1 MTEEETKL
9 KVNLEDVVILSE
21 SIAKIAQEVYNL
33 HLKIV
38 NEKANKKKQKM
49 IVINGKEKLPED
61 CHFCEHRY
69 MSIGG
74 NHTCGICQA
83 IIDYNV
89 NSETK
94 YNKCPLKECK

>member
-1 MTEEETKL
+1 
-9 KVNLEDVVILSE
+9 
-21 SIAKIAQEVYNL
+21 
-33 HLKIV
+33 
-38 NEKANKKKQKM
+38 M
-49 IVINGKEKLPED
+49 IVIKGKKKLPED